1 MRKPMRPAR
10 HPEMRPEM
18 RPLTDEE
25 GEVRELTAEDFK
37 GMRPIAEVDPGMLEA
52 VAQWRKV
59 GRPKAESPKT
69 HISFRLAA
77 EVVESI
83 KATGEGYNARV
94 EQVLRAAFVTEQRGA
109 TRDPRSGSAPEA
121 KLKEMS
127 KSKSVRA
134 MKLPRVESKI
144 TERSYQRAGVVA
156 GGTLLSSGARQARRG
171 PPAGEEATEH
181 AIRAVVASQLKAMM
195 EQQHLTNA
203 ALAKLLHTSRSQI
216 ERVLDPNNDDV
227 TVATRARLRERSV
240 KS

>member
-1 MRKPMRPAR
+1 
-10 HPEMRPEM
+10 M

>member
-1 MRKPMRPAR
+1 VRKPMRPAR

-109 TRDPRSGSAPEA
+109 TRDPSSGSAPEA

>member
-1 MRKPMRPAR
+1 MPKRRP
-10 HPEMRPEM
+10 
-18 RPLTDEE
+18 PLTDEE

-37 GMRPIAEVDPGMLEA
+37 GMRPLREVDPGFIAAME
-52 VAQWRKV
+52 QFRKKV
-59 GRPKAESPKT
+59 GRPKAASPKV

-94 EQVLRAAFVTEQRGA
+94 EQVLRDAFVTA
-109 TRDPRSGSAPEA
+109 RDPRS
-121 KLKEMS
+121 EMS
-127 KSKSVRA
+127 KLK
-134 MKLPRVESKI
+134 
-144 TERSYQRAGVVA
+144 SYQRAGVVA

-171 PPAGEEATEH
+171 LPAGEEATEH
-181 AIRAVVASQLKAMM
+181 AIKAVVASQLKAMM

>member
-1 MRKPMRPAR
+1 
-10 HPEMRPEM
+10 M

-171 PPAGEEATEH
+171 LPAGEEATEH